1 MIKRLL
7 IGLGVLLGLFLLVF
21 GVAATIASGR
31 PDDYTVTRSLEMA
44 APPAVAFAQV
54 NDFHRWDAWSPWA
67 KLDPNQKTTFGGA
80 EAGTGATYAWDGN
93 DDVGAGKMTIAD
105 SSPDSKVK
113 IKLEFLRPFPSN
125 SDITFSFEPAGT
137 GTKVSWTMEG
147 HNNFVSKLFG
157 VFVSMDAMV
166 GKDFEKGLA
175 QMKTVAEAAAK
186 KQADDA
192 AAAAKAA
199 ADADAAAAAANA
211 EADAGTAGGLGAA
224 PAP

>member
-1 MIKRLL
+1 MLKKLL
-7 IGLGVLLGLFLLVF
+7 IGLGVLLAVFLVV
-21 GVAATIASGR
+21 VATR
-31 PDDYTVTRSLEMA
+31 PDTYSVSRSLEMA
-44 APPAVAFAQV
+44 APPSVVFAQV

-80 EAGTGATYAWDGN
+80 EAGPGATYAWEGN

-105 SSPDSKVK
+105 STADAKVK
-113 IKLEFLRPFPSN
+113 INLEFLRPFPSS
-125 SDITFSFEPAGT
+125 SDTTFTFEPAGA
-137 GTKVSWTMEG
+137 GTKATWTMEG
-147 HNNFVSKLFG
+147 RNNFMSKAFGLFM
-157 VFVSMDAMV
+157 SMDSMI

-186 KQADDA
+186 QQADDA

-199 ADADAAAAAANA
+199 ADAEAAAAAANA
-211 EADAGTAGGLGAA
+211 EADGGMPGGTGAA